1 VIVPAARFGLIAAAL
16 AVVAACG
23 VRTEPRPP
31 EDTAARAP
39 DGFRVKTVESG
50 VELRWERTTKAMDGE
65 RLYDLASFVVE
76 RRSDGGAFQTIATIP
91 VTDTDR
97 VRTQRVFRYVDD
109 EPVPASEYRVRAV
122 TADGER
128 GVPTETVGVTAPA
141 TPAGNGKPSTE
152 DEPHERT
159 APAARSR

>member
-1 VIVPAARFGLIAAAL
+1 VIVPAARLALIAASLAL
-16 AVVAACG
+16 AAACG
-23 VRTEPRPP
+23 VRTDPRPP

-76 RRSDGGAFQTIATIP
+76 RRSDGGPFQTIATIP

-97 VRTQRVFRYVDD
+97 VRTQRVFRYVDAA
-109 EPVPASEYRVRAV
+109 PAAGSEYRIRAV

-128 GVPTETVGVTAPA
+128 GVPTETV
-141 TPAGNGKPSTE
+141 
-152 DEPHERT
+152 
-159 APAARSR
+159 AASP